1 MAKIMA
7 SRFSPFR
14 RKREPGV
21 PRLAACVG
29 PAASTGAAGK
39 WLTTG
44 TALKT
49 GVLAAIFSL
58 GAISA
63 SAATDEE
70 APKRGGTLT
79 YMIPADAPPSFDGH
93 RESTYATVHA
103 VAPFYSVLIRINPD
117 NPASTTDFACDLC
130 TAMPQPTDDG
140 KTYAFKIRTGVKF
153 TDGSPLTA
161 QDIAASFNE
170 IAFPPKGVL
179 SPRAGNY
186 LMIDKI
192 EAPDPTTVVFHL
204 KFATSAFL
212 PAIADPFN
220 WIYEKAILDKD
231 PRWYEKNLMGSG
243 PFKFA
248 GYETGQSIK
257 GVRNPDYYHKGLPYL
272 DGFTGI
278 FADKQA
284 VRVAAIR
291 SDRAAIEF
299 RGLPPAARDELVSAL
314 GDKIAVQEGDWNVGS
329 AVTPNHTKKPF
340 DDPRVRRALSLA
352 IDRWGSAPGLS
363 KIAIVRTVG
372 GIVFPGS
379 PLAATKAEL
388 QQIAGYW
395 PDIEKSRAEARRLL
409 KEAGAEGLSFQLLNR
424 NVDQPYKYVAT
435 WLIDQ
440 WSKVGLHVT
449 QRVEPTGPWFEAMRS
464 GNFDVV
470 LEAPGHGLV
479 NPLLDVEKFL
489 PESVDPE
496 NYAHYQDDSEV
507 ALYQRMLHETDPAKQ
522 RVLMRQLEKYLLD
535 DQAHEIWVLWWY
547 RIVPYRSY
555 LKGFKIAPTHFINQ
569 DLARI
574 WLDK

>member
-1 MAKIMA
+1 MTLFN
-7 SRFSPFR
+7 SSP
-14 RKREPGV
+14 
-21 PRLAACVG
+21 
-29 PAASTGAAGK
+29 AGK
-39 WLTTG
+39 RVSGRMT
-44 TALKT
+44 LKT
-49 GVLAAIFSL
+49 AILVAILGVTAITVAQAA
-58 GAISA
+58 
-63 SAATDEE
+63 DEE

-103 VAPFYSVLIRINPD
+103 IAPFYSVLVRIDPD
-117 NPASTTDFACDLC
+117 NPSSTTDFACDLC
-130 TAMPQPTDDG
+130 TAVPQPTDDG
-140 KTYAFKIRTGVKF
+140 KTYTFKIRDGVKF

-170 IAFPPKGVL
+170 IAFPPKGIL
-179 SPRAGNY
+179 SPRASNY

-220 WIYEKAILDKD
+220 WIYQKAILDKD
-231 PRWYEKNLMGSG
+231 PRWYEKNVMGSG

-257 GVRNPDYYHKGLPYL
+257 GVRNPDYYVKGLPYL

-299 RGLPPAARDELVSAL
+299 RGMPPAARDELVAAL

-329 AVTPNHTKKPF
+329 AVTPNHQKKPF

-352 IDRWGSAPGLS
+352 IDRWGTAPGLS

-379 PLAATKAEL
+379 PLAATKQEL
-388 QQIAGYW
+388 EQIAGYW

-409 KEAGAEGLSFQLLNR
+409 KEAGAEGLSFELLNR

-449 QRVEPTGPWFEAMRS
+449 QRVEPTGPWFDAMRN
-464 GNFDVV
+464 GKFDVV

-479 NPLLDVEKFL
+479 NPLLDVQKFL
-489 PESVDPE
+489 PESVDAE
-496 NYAHYQDDSEV
+496 NYAHYQDDKAV
-507 ALYQRMLHETDPAKQ
+507 ALYQQMLRETDPAKQ
-522 RVLMRQLEKYLLD
+522 RVLMRQFEKYLLD
-535 DQAHEIWVLWWY
+535 DQAHEIWLLWWY

-555 LKGFKIAPTHFINQ
+555 VKGWKIAPTHFINQ